1 MGQKFYNEADVQAIA
16 SAIRGKNGTQNTY
29 TVSQMAAAVGAIPT
43 GVSNCVTATYTCT
56 SAKGNQNITLVSGNS
71 FIAANYNNAK
81 AFALVVKVSG
91 LQSNGLTL
99 FFNTNQAFGVVSTS
113 NTANVYGYFAYD
125 DGTVAGTGYRTT
137 MPLSEQSSNA
147 GHMYATSGGDLVVR
161 SGGITQ
167 AFQTGDYFILFGLME
182 AD

>member
-29 TVSQMAAAVGAIPT
+29 TVSQMAAAIGAIPT
-43 GVSNCVTATYTCT
+43 GVANCVTATYTCT

-113 NTANVYGYFAYD
+113 NATNVYGYFAYD

-137 MPLSEQSSNA
+137 KPLSESSTTV
-147 GHMYATSGGDLVVR
+147 GHMYATSGGNLVVR
-161 SGGITQ
+161 AGGVTQ
-167 AFQTGDYFILFGLME
+167 AFQTGNYFIIFGIME
-182 AD
+182 ED